1 MNEPKYICLSDE
13 ETFCYEDELR
23 ICSNCGEKSCPTCG
37 GDIQTIEEYNENM
50 RINSEE
56 RQNEN

>member
-23 ICSNCGEKSCPTCG
+23 ICSNCGGKSCPTCG
-37 GDIQTIEEYNENM
+37 GDIQTIEQYNENM

-56 RQNEN
+56 E